1 LGNHIDLI
9 SVASSDATPL
19 IQQGRLRGLG
29 VSGEARSPVMP
40 DVPTL
45 REQGFDLVTHGW
57 VTVMVPA
64 RTPAAVA
71 EALNAAFNDV
81 IEDPDVRHRL
91 VNSELNPRRQSLA
104 DAAQFL
110 QTELATWSRMV
121 GAIGL
126 KLK

>member
-1 LGNHIDLI
+1 
-9 SVASSDATPL
+9 
-19 IQQGRLRGLG
+19 
-29 VSGEARSPVMP
+29 MP

-57 VTVMVPA
+57 VTAMVPA
-64 RTPAAVA
+64 KTPAAVA

-81 IEDPDVRHRL
+81 TQDPDVRHRL

-110 QTELATWSRMV
+110 RSELATWSRAV